1 MAPRKAAHTGNK
13 FASVTP
19 QELVV
24 HDLSQKSG
32 GPQALQRYLAAGH
45 AVDEL
50 DPQGQSSLR
59 LACRAGGAL
68 SAVKALLHAGADPN
82 LSSPDGFT
90 PLMMA
95 SSVDIAVYPLDN
107 GADTERMSSN
117 GSAVLKAAC
126 IYGGLPVVR
135 LLLKRVAHDQIL
147 KRNDSGHTALSAAIS
162 LGDESLALLL
172 LQHLFAQPGFDVNH
186 TTSWPAADQPLL
198 PAAATAGMLKLTEAA
213 LKQGAAVDE
222 AAPDGYTGLMN
233 AVANSHATVAGVL
246 CRAGARMHGWSV
258 ESKLATSALDVAVT
272 LKDLPMVRQLLA
284 CGADVN
290 AVCEQAQQLV
300 LQAIAQYDI
309 LEALLSAGAVLT
321 PAQQYRCLT
330 AASSRLEDTAAAR
343 TTTLLLPHCSSF
355 DVADPNSK
363 NTALMQAIIHGKLLV
378 AR

>member
-1 MAPRKAAHTGNK
+1 
-13 FASVTP
+13 
-19 QELVV
+19 
-24 HDLSQKSG
+24 
-32 GPQALQRYLAAGH
+32 
-45 AVDEL
+45 
-50 DPQGQSSLR
+50 
-59 LACRAGGAL
+59 
-68 SAVKALLHAGADPN
+68 
-82 LSSPDGFT
+82 
-90 PLMMA
+90 
-95 SSVDIAVYPLDN
+95 
-107 GADTERMSSN
+107 
-117 GSAVLKAAC
+117 
-126 IYGGLPVVR
+126 
-135 LLLKRVAHDQIL
+135 
-147 KRNDSGHTALSAAIS
+147 
-162 LGDESLALLL
+162 
-172 LQHLFAQPGFDVNH
+172 
-186 TTSWPAADQPLL
+186 
-198 PAAATAGMLKLTEAA
+198 
-213 LKQGAAVDE
+213 
-222 AAPDGYTGLMN
+222 MN

-355 DVADPNSK
+355 DVADASSK
-363 NTALMQAIIHGKLLV
+363 STALMQAIIHGKLLV